1 VREANPDADGRTCHK
16 RMHRV
21 LPLIVCGVLLCPAG
35 AKADNRRRFA
45 VDYRGPASCPTEG
58 ALLAE
63 VRRRAP
69 SAEPVTVGPREVS
82 AQLRVEA
89 IGGRHH
95 GTIDIESRDGLTHR
109 EVEAQECAEVL
120 RALALILAIA
130 IDPDAISPAPVPASS
145 GAPDAFGS
153 PPRARLPSVPR
164 SVPLSW
170 AAGGSIGLAGGVA
183 PSPSFTQALF
193 AELRHG
199 RDAGFSAHIRL
210 SGVHAHGA
218 VSARAGSA
226 DFDLLALR
234 LASCPYR
241 VGTLVALTGCGSFDF
256 GRLQG
261 RGSHTQAEQTSSAL
275 WFGPGAFIDAEF
287 RVLPWFR
294 VQVEAGALLPLA
306 RDSFYF
312 GPAETVHRIPVLAG
326 WGGLNLLVGG

>member
-1 VREANPDADGRTCHK
+1 
-16 RMHRV
+16 MHRAI
-21 LPLIVCGVLLCPAG
+21 PLIVCGALLCPAG
-35 AKADNRRRFA
+35 AKADERRRFA

-69 SAEPVTVGPREVS
+69 TAEPASSGPREVS
-82 AQLRVEA
+82 AQLSVGV

-95 GTIDIESRDGLTHR
+95 GTIDIESRDGATHR
-109 EVEAQECAEVL
+109 EVEATECTEVV

-130 IDPDAISPAPVPASS
+130 IDPDAVSPAPDPARSV
-145 GAPDAFGS
+145 APEALGLP
-153 PPRARLPSVPR
+153 PPRSASVAR
-164 SVPLSW
+164 SVPLWW

-183 PSPSFTQALF
+183 PSPSFTQALS

-199 RDAGFSAHIRL
+199 RAAGFSAHVRL

-234 LASCPYR
+234 IASCPYR
-241 VGTLVALTGCGSFDF
+241 VGTVVALTGCASFDF

-261 RGSHTQAEQTSSAL
+261 RGSRTRAEQTSSAL
-275 WFGPGAFIDAEF
+275 WFGPGAFIDAEVS
-287 RVLPWFR
+287 VLPWFR
-294 VQVEAGALLPLA
+294 LQVEGGALAPLA

-312 GPAETVHRIPVLAG
+312 GPAETVHRIPDLAG
-326 WGGLNLLVGG
+326 YGGLNLLVGG